1 MYCSRIALNS
11 WLRERGGRGE
21 KDKEH
26 NESSLSS
33 CSPGLAHLLPSSIK
47 NIKYGYFIINDT
59 LFPIRV
65 FNCRV
70 ILLYKMTLKETER
83 GNEREWYTKE
93 DGSVERMEGETST
106 LTSQYH
112 LSGVS

>member
-1 MYCSRIALNS
+1 MRAVCRAVAL
-11 WLRERGGRGE
+11 
-21 KDKEH
+21 
-26 NESSLSS
+26 
-33 CSPGLAHLLPSSIK
+33 GLAHLLPSSIK

-70 ILLYKMTLKETER
+70 ILLYKMTLKERER
-83 GNEREWYTKE
+83 EGMKEWYTKE
-93 DGSVERMEGETST
+93 DESVERMEGETST
-106 LTSQYH
+106 LTSQHH